1 MLIFNHKKEFLGI
14 DDEDL
19 KHLGLNSLTQLLSE
33 CTNFADLFVKKPGYI
48 HNFKNFEWID
58 FVLHAEAEESKAIV
72 HVRDKSFSCNIVI
85 DTFYLTKDPSEVAFR
100 IKLQQIREL
109 NALEGAE
116 IAKEVAANP
125 RPKGVAPV
133 AINENTLETPKEVD
147 EPLVVD
153 IAEKA
158 DVLPS
163 FDEAE
168 TTVLQTADPYDVA
181 QETTFDPYAKETL
194 NVDEDVFSA
203 TPTPFTPEDN
213 LDVFKDEEPFKEIP
227 KEIIEVEKSPEIQ
240 PMLGDYINKE
250 DDPYL
255 NDLKVPEDYKYNPNV
270 AAEELGLPVDLIE
283 EFIGDFIQQSYEFK
297 DELHTANTKEDL
309 DEVKILSHKLKGV
322 AANLRIEDAF
332 EVLAIINTS
341 DSSAEIEAHLKH
353 FYVMIAKLEGKDT
366 TQEIASIMQNAAN
379 EDNTDSTE
387 SLDEID
393 LSIQEENTSIE
404 ELEEVIAPIETPLES
419 FENTTNND
427 ENEDE
432 DIYDFDFNTHNE
444 SKEEEVELP
453 PMPTLDDNEE
463 EDIYSFDLSN
473 QSSSSDESDDLYDVG
488 LKQPEDGPLLVMEE
502 ELNKNNKEDN
512 FLSSFD
518 DEDSFSSSD
527 VLSTPEEEFS
537 VPEAPA
543 VVATINY
550 DTALASAEIGL
561 PQALVVELINDFKI
575 DVNETKE
582 SFQEAIDAS
591 DTRSW
596 QSIALKHKGV
606 ADNLRIIEL
615 APTIL
620 AILKADNAQDAQ
632 TKITELYGLV
642 EQL

>member
-133 AINENTLETPKEVD
+133 AINENTLETPKEVN

-153 IAEKA
+153 IAEKP

-203 TPTPFTPEDN
+203 TPTPFIPEDN

-366 TQEIASIMQNAAN
+366 TQEIASIMQNASN

-393 LSIQEENTSIE
+393 LSIQEENSSVE
-404 ELEEVIAPIETPLES
+404 ELEEAIAPIETPLES

-427 ENEDE
+427 EDE

-453 PMPTLDDNEE
+453 PMPTLDDDE

>member
-332 EVLAIINTS
+332 EVLAIINAS